1 LRPTAQRADAAA
13 IRKFVDSRCLDH
25 TVSRPP
31 GRFRMIHRLY
41 LLALLALQL
50 ALIVKLAPP
59 LAQAL
64 RTDALPGLAP
74 EGLPAMLQFLATGLA
89 VAGAAL
95 ALAFPGVALLRHRR
109 AGSHRFLGLPGWAVA
124 LALAGTLV
132 LGAAALLLTLAPML
146 PDDMG
151 MTAVLIARSG
161 IAGGLAMAA
170 AGVLCAELLRRSVA
184 AGRSAL
190 PDRHSERGRIEV
202 THPPELRTLTPTH
215 ATGGMPRRL
224 G

>member
-1 LRPTAQRADAAA
+1 M
-13 IRKFVDSRCLDH
+13 V
-25 TVSRPP
+25 
-31 GRFRMIHRLY
+31 HRLY

-50 ALIVKLAPP
+50 ALIVVLAPP

-74 EGLPAMLQFLATGLA
+74 EGLPALLQFVATGLA

-124 LALAGTLV
+124 LALAGTV
-132 LGAAALLLTLAPML
+132 LLGTAALLLMLAPML
-146 PDDMG
+146 PDDTG

-184 AGRSAL
+184 AGRPAG
-190 PDRHSERGRIEV
+190 PDRHHGGGRIEV
-202 THPPELRTLTPTH
+202 THPPELRTLAPTH
-215 ATGGMPRRL
+215 ATGGTPRRL
-224 G
+224 S